1 MSLEKLRR
9 NNNFGE
15 IMGNIYNYDKE
26 AEERFLEHLL
36 EDIKKKIKTVESEI
50 DSNDDEIQK
59 MDEYYWENYNEFDEY
74 GYEHFD
80 NRQNRLMKASEKA
93 DRIRERHKLI
103 KMTDSPYFARIDFVY
118 DGEEETES
126 YYIGIG
132 SFSKTAASVPIVFDW
147 RAPVSGLFYDYDKG
161 PAAFEAPGG
170 TMTGEITCKRQYKI
184 QNGRLKYF
192 FESDI
197 NIDDEVLKDPRSKVL
212 DQVTNGVCVRMAVL
226 DFLIC

>member
-36 EDIKKKIKTVESEI
+36 EDIKKKIETVESEI

-103 KMTDSPYFARIDFVY
+103 KMTDSPYFARIDLIRTIVY
-118 DGEEETES
+118 KMYG
-126 YYIGIG
+126 
-132 SFSKTAASVPIVFDW
+132 PVF
-147 RAPVSGLFYDYDKG
+147 PSN
-161 PAAFEAPGG
+161 
-170 TMTGEITCKRQYKI
+170 EI
-184 QNGRLKYF
+184 NL
-192 FESDI
+192 S
-197 NIDDEVLKDPRSKVL
+197 RSN
-212 DQVTNGVCVRMAVL
+212 T
-226 DFLIC
+226 